1 MAEVEDKTVAKT
13 LVELQAEAP
22 VNSLL
27 DTLWKVVAKA
37 KADTLSCVEAQGT
50 GKTEGGTVAQVEA
63 YTIVDT
69 PL

>member
-13 LVELQAEAP
+13 LVDLQEEAP
-22 VNSLL
+22 VNTLL
-27 DTLWKVVAKA
+27 DTLWKVVAKV
-37 KADTLSCVEAQGT
+37 KADTLSCVQAKAPV
-50 GKTEGGTVAQVEA
+50 KTEGGTVAQVQA

>member
-1 MAEVEDKTVAKT
+1 MEDKTVSKA

-22 VNSLL
+22 VITLL

-37 KADTLSCVEAQGT
+37 KADTLSCVEAKAPV
-50 GKTEGGTVAQVEA
+50 KTEGGTVAQLEA